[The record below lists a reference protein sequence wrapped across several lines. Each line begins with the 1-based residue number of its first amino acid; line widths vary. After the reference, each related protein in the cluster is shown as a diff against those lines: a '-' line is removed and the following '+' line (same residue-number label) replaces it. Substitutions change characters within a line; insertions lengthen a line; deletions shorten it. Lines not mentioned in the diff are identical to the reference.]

1 VTDGVATDSATA
13 TARAA
18 TETSSSR
25 LQAEATSLDNGDILD
40 VVMGCS
46 YLRALMPVS
55 LPEALDTTYS
65 TLLQAWDVFHQERVD
80 LEVEQL
86 HIKEWDSLLKSWTKS
101 EKENVVKKREQ
112 LDVMEDLLTEEQVAI
127 GVLDQKA
134 QKLLKD
140 AKELHAVAE
149 AYVNANIKLQ
159 EDLNWRVNAISQ
171 REQKMAERE

>member
-1 VTDGVATDSATA
+1 
-13 TARAA
+13 
-18 TETSSSR
+18 
-25 LQAEATSLDNGDILD
+25 
-40 VVMGCS
+40 
-46 YLRALMPVS
+46 MPVS

-65 TLLQAWDVFHQERVD
+65 TLRQAWDVFHQERVD

-140 AKELHAVAE
+140 ANELHVVAE

-159 EDLNWRVNAISQ
+159 EDLNWHVNAISQ
-171 REQKMAERE
+171 